1 MAAESLRAVVI
12 GLGGM
17 GRRQIQ
23 AARQAGLRV
32 VAVCD
37 VAEAAFPA
45 AAELCSEAPRTYLRW
60 QELLER
66 ERGRAE
72 VVLVATNGPSHRD
85 ITVAAA
91 GAGYPHILCE
101 KPMATSGRDARQMA
115 QACTAAGAR
124 LAVNLAR
131 RFYERSIRLKRLL
144 DDGAIGELHHINVSV
159 GAGGLGCIGTHYF
172 DLVAWL
178 AGTRAVWV
186 SGEVDRNPAPNVRGA
201 QFFDPGGRGMVGYA
215 NGMTACY
222 QLSGEVAITPFMQI
236 VGTQGVANL
245 DNWTPPQGGK
255 VEVFARP
262 VAQRDVLK
270 TRFVMPERVPFE
282 AGEAMDVVHATR
294 VCIEDL
300 VGPHREDTAS
310 GGIDAVDAVIG
321 FHLSSRRDGA
331 RVALPL
337 AGEDLECDVPIT

>member
-1 MAAESLRAVVI
+1 MAESLRPAVI

-45 AAELCSEAPRTYLRW
+45 AAELCGEAPRTYLRW
-60 QELLER
+60 QELLEQ
-66 ERGRAE
+66 ERGQAE
-72 VVLVATNGPSHRD
+72 VVLIATNGPSHHA
-85 ITVAAA
+85 ITLAAA
-91 GAGYPHILCE
+91 SAGYPYIFCE
-101 KPMATSGRDARQMA
+101 KPMATSGRAAREMA
-115 QACTAAGAR
+115 QACAASGTK

-131 RFYERSIRLKRLL
+131 RFYDRSIRLKQLL
-144 DDGAIGELHHINVSV
+144 DGGAIGELHHINVSV

-178 AGTRAVWV
+178 AGTRASWV
-186 SGEVDRNPAPNVRGA
+186 SGEVGRDPAANVRGA
-201 QFFDPGGRGMVGYA
+201 QFFDPGGRGMAGYA
-215 NGMTACY
+215 SGMTACY
-222 QLSGEVAITPFMQI
+222 QLSGEAAITPFMQI
-236 VGTQGVANL
+236 VGTQGVVNL

-262 VAQRDVLK
+262 IDQRNLPR
-270 TRFVMPERVPFE
+270 TRFVMPERVPFD
-282 AGEAMDVVHATR
+282 AGEAMDVVRATR

-300 VGPHREDTAS
+300 VGPHREDTAA

-321 FHLSSRRDGA
+321 FHLSSQRGGE

-337 AGEDLECDVPIT
+337 AGDDLEFDVPIT